1 MKILVLHDEIYPNRS
16 ANARIAY
23 CVIDELLKYEDVQ
36 ITILGRAVK
45 PEQRAPYYKNC
56 PVIHEPYMRQLKAD
70 EARRR
75 AGKFSRLK
83 YLYYPRT
90 ILTHFAKQ
98 PNQYSYEAIRWVKRN
113 AHKFDVILAFTMP
126 FYTLELATLVSN
138 KVPFVF
144 YQMETT
150 YDRPT
155 THYGLYHVSQN
166 MISRWSS
173 AASRIIATS
182 LLYSTY
188 DKPTISQ
195 FKSKVRIAE
204 FPNVRPH
211 DDIKVTERV
220 QLPSDT
226 CNVVYVGQLYPGYR
240 DPNYIFKIFEQ
251 LSDTNIH
258 LHLFG
263 NIQGKYPEDFYK
275 KYFEN
280 QVPNIHYHGE
290 VSPFEADAAMQTA
303 DILVHLGN
311 PERESLPSKILDYIS
326 SGKPILNVCQ
336 IYDCPTISILENY
349 SLKLN
354 LFTGDAITCDLV
366 QMVKLF
372 CEKNRGE
379 KLPFEQIEP
388 LYEEYTPKVV
398 GQTTYNTLKE
408 AIDEFNNKSKI

>member
-23 CVIDELLKYEDVQ
+23 CVIDELLKHEDAQ

-155 THYGLYHVSQN
+155 THYGLYHVSRN

-195 FKSKVRIAE
+195 FKSKVRIADE
-204 FPNVRPH
+204 CNYQAIHAMWFMWGNFIL
-211 DDIKVTERV
+211 DIAILIIFLRY
-220 QLPSDT
+220 LNS
-226 CNVVYVGQLYPGYR
+226 CRIRIYI
-240 DPNYIFKIFEQ
+240 YIFSVIFRE
-251 LSDTNIH
+251 NIRRI
-258 LHLFG
+258 F
-263 NIQGKYPEDFYK
+263 IKSISKTKYPTS
-275 KYFEN
+275 
-280 QVPNIHYHGE
+280 II
-290 VSPFEADAAMQTA
+290 M
-303 DILVHLGN
+303 
-311 PERESLPSKILDYIS
+311 
-326 SGKPILNVCQ
+326 GKSRP
-336 IYDCPTISILENY
+336 
-349 SLKLN
+349 LKRMRRCRL
-354 LFTGDAITCDLV
+354 LIF
-366 QMVKLF
+366 
-372 CEKNRGE
+372 
-379 KLPFEQIEP
+379 
-388 LYEEYTPKVV
+388 
-398 GQTTYNTLKE
+398 
-408 AIDEFNNKSKI
+408 